1 MKPPKLQHVAPY
13 WVIHITWTGTERLG
27 TAMRR
32 DDKQHVV
39 EVKFP
44 DEVMV
49 LPESSLRR
57 VDLQGVLEYMERQG
71 AG

>member
-1 MKPPKLQHVAPY
+1 MKPPKLQPIERY
-13 WVIHITWTGTERLG
+13 WVIHTTWTGAERLG

-44 DEVMV
+44 DETMV
-49 LPESSLRR
+49 LPETSLRR

-71 AG
+71 VE